1 MVVLHGGNGL
11 GWDEYVL
18 IALGAVM
25 VGGALF
31 GLWQKRRRQARD
43 IDDE

>member
-1 MVVLHGGNGL
+1 MVFLHGGNGF

-31 GLWQKRRRQARD
+31 GLWQKRRRDARGP
-43 IDDE
+43 DDE